1 MLSRLVILMFFV
13 AFINFS
19 VLTASAAPSE
29 DKPKE
34 TANAL
39 DSAAIAALKPTQVLI
54 YVQGMVCGMCVQG
67 ISILV
72 KKLKGVTQVK
82 INLERG
88 SVMIDMSPNTN
99 LTDEVL
105 KETIANAGYKVQD
118 IHRHRE
124 FSNPKDKAPA
134 Q

>member
-19 VLTASAAPSE
+19 VPTASAAPSE

-34 TANAL
+34 TTTSL
-39 DSAAIAALKPTQVLI
+39 DSATISALKPTQVLI

-72 KKLKGVTQVK
+72 KKLKGVIQVK

-118 IHRHRE
+118 IHRARE
-124 FSNPKDKAPA
+124 PSSQKK
-134 Q
+134 

>member
-1 MLSRLVILMFFV
+1 MCFV
-13 AFINFS
+13 AFINS
-19 VLTASAAPSE
+19 PVLTASAAPSE

-34 TANAL
+34 TTISV
-39 DSAAIAALKPTQVLI
+39 DSAAIAALKPTQLLI

-105 KETIANAGYKVQD
+105 KETIADAGYKVQE
-118 IHRHRE
+118 IHRVQE
-124 FSNPKDKAPA
+124 PSSQKIKVPA